1 MKDLTIEG
9 GLRRSP
15 IAPSLRCG
23 AHTERRNPPSNNPHQ
38 KCYPCPRPC
47 VTHVP
52 GQNTERHPFGSHRDW
67 TRYKLSEG
75 CLGEAP
81 LPMRAIRKERP
92 W

>member
-52 GQNTERHPFGSHRDW
+52 GQNTARIPHRGEFGAISAKD
-67 TRYKLSEG
+67 S
-75 CLGEAP
+75 A
-81 LPMRAIRKERP
+81 MR
-92 W
+92 